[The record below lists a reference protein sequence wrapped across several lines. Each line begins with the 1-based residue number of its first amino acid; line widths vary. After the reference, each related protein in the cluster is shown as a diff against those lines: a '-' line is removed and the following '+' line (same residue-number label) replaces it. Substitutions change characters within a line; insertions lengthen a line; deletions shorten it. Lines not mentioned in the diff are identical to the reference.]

1 MLQHPK
7 TLPHSVWYLF
17 SSLYIT
23 QYIGIGF
30 ISVALIAILRQQGY
44 SLSQLAMVQLM
55 ALPAALKFL
64 WAPLVDSRG
73 RTAHSHYKNWLMLA
87 QASMVFTL
95 FGAGFLQ
102 PSVHLQALLLVLFCF
117 AVLTA
122 TQDLALDAL
131 SCKVFAPTQRASVS
145 LLQVG
150 CGLVGNMIGGGLVL
164 ILYPHWGWQI
174 CLLVMA
180 VLTSL
185 AWLHLVFFPEPSAIQ
200 PKTNTLYSSAKQWVG
215 VWQGN
220 KGWLMLLLLYP
231 FGFMPI
237 FSILT
242 PNLVDHDWALPDIG
256 FAIKVFGSL
265 VGICAVVLAR
275 FWFKRHSRVRNVQ
288 NASLLQALC
297 LLTLIPPAF
306 GFTGRMW
313 VYVGVFGYFI
323 SLPLLYASITA
334 VMMDKAAHT
343 DAPATAYTVQNA
355 LPMLFAFIAAA
366 LSMSLAQ
373 HFGYAFVAI
382 LAVAC
387 SATAALLSRFV
398 LSTTSS
404 KPHEF

>member
-1 MLQHPK
+1 MLQYPQ
-7 TLPHSVWYLF
+7 TRAHSVWYF
-17 SSLYIT
+17 FCSLYIT

-64 WAPLVDSRG
+64 WAPVIDSWGHTSR
-73 RTAHSHYKNWLMLA
+73 AHYKNWLLLA
-87 QASMVFTL
+87 QASMVLTL

-102 PSVHLQALLLVLFCF
+102 PAVHLHALLLVLFCF
-117 AVLTA
+117 AILTA

-131 SCKVFAPTQRASVS
+131 SCKVFTVNQRASVS

-150 CGLVGNMIGGGLVL
+150 CGLIGNMIGGGLVL
-164 ILYPHWGWQI
+164 ILYPDWGWKM
-174 CLLVMA
+174 CLMVMA

-185 AWLHLVFFPEPSAIQ
+185 AWLQLVFFPEPSAAKIQ
-200 PKTNTLYSSAKQWVG
+200 TNTLYHSAKQWFA
-215 VWQGN
+215 VWKGN
-220 KGWLMLLLLYP
+220 RGWLILLLLYP

-242 PNLVDHDWALPDIG
+242 PNLVDHGWALPDIG

-265 VGICAVVLAR
+265 VGIGAVVLAK
-275 FWFKRHSRVRNVQ
+275 FWFQRHSRVRNVQ
-288 NASLLQALC
+288 NASLLQAVC
-297 LLTLIPPAF
+297 LVALIPPAL
-306 GFTGRMW
+306 GFTGRLW

-334 VMMDKAAHT
+334 VMMDKASQT
-343 DAPATAYTVQNA
+343 DAPATAYTIQNA
-355 LPMLFAFIAAA
+355 LPMLVAFIAAA

-382 LAVAC
+382 LAVTC
-387 SATAALLSRFV
+387 SATAAVLSRFV
-398 LSTTSS
+398 LSSLSS
-404 KPHEF
+404 KPHES

>member
-17 SSLYIT
+17 CSLYIT

-44 SLSQLAMVQLM
+44 SLSQLGMVQLM

-64 WAPLVDSRG
+64 WAPLIDSWG
-73 RTAHSHYKNWLMLA
+73 RTANSHYKNWLMLA
-87 QASMVFTL
+87 QASMVLTL
-95 FGAGFLQ
+95 LGVGFLQ
-102 PSVHLQALLLVLFCF
+102 PSIHLQSLLIILFCF

-131 SCKVFAPTQRASVS
+131 SCKVFSPDQRASVS

-164 ILYPHWGWQI
+164 ILYPHWGWQM
-174 CLLVMA
+174 CLSVMA
-180 VLTSL
+180 VLTSF
-185 AWLHLVFFPEPSAIQ
+185 AWLQLVFFPEPSAMSS
-200 PKTNTLYSSAKQWVG
+200 KANTLYSSAKQWVD
-215 VWQGN
+215 VWKGN
-220 KGWLMLLLLYP
+220 KGWLILLLLYP

-242 PNLVDHDWALPDIG
+242 PNLVDNGWALPDIG

-265 VGICAVVLAR
+265 VGICAVLLAQL
-275 FWFKRHSRVRNVQ
+275 WFKRHSRVRNVQ
-288 NASLLQALC
+288 NASLLQTLC
-297 LLTLIPPAF
+297 LLALLPPAF
-306 GFTGRMW
+306 GLTGRLW
-313 VYVGVFGYFI
+313 VYMGVFGYFI

-343 DAPATAYTVQNA
+343 DAPATAYTIQNA

-366 LSMSLAQ
+366 LSMTLAQ
-373 HFGYAFVAI
+373 HYGYALVAT
-382 LAVAC
+382 LALTC
-387 SATAALLSRFV
+387 SASAALLSRFV
-398 LSTTSS
+398 LSSISS
-404 KPHEF
+404 HPHES